1 MKINKSVIRGERIM
15 EEFNTIEKVKALF
28 ESINALGNDNIY
40 FVACQDKQKVSGM
53 VAGMEY
59 PYDGL
64 LINDN
69 EKGITMFYLKASA
82 LSGLITLSS
91 PSKMTLDN
99 ENHIFIPASDIKEI
113 KIKKFAL
120 LNSKTK
126 RIEINTID
134 GKSHKLYANLEER
147 DFPYQKEN
155 FAKFIEKYEN
165 K

>member
-1 MKINKSVIRGERIM
+1 MN
-15 EEFNTIEKVKALF
+15 EFNTIEKVEELF
-28 ESINALGNDNIY
+28 KSIDALGNNNTF

-64 LINDN
+64 LINDS
-69 EKGITMFYLKASA
+69 EKGITMFYLKAGA

-91 PSKMTLDN
+91 PSKMTLDK

-134 GKSHKLYANLEER
+134 GKSHKLYANVEEK

-155 FAKFIEKYEN
+155 FAKFIEKYS

>member
-1 MKINKSVIRGERIM
+1 MN
-15 EEFNTIEKVKALF
+15 EFNTIEKVEELF
-28 ESINALGNDNIY
+28 KSIDALGNNNTF

-64 LINDN
+64 LINDS
-69 EKGITMFYLKASA
+69 EKGITMFYLKAGA

-91 PSKMTLDN
+91 PSKMTLDK

-126 RIEINTID
+126 RIEINTTD
-134 GKSHKLYANLEER
+134 GKSHKLYANVEEK

-155 FAKFIEKYEN
+155 FAKFIEKYS

>member
-1 MKINKSVIRGERIM
+1 MD
-15 EEFNTIEKVKALF
+15 EFNTIEKVKELF
-28 ESINALGNDNIY
+28 ESINALGNDNLY

-64 LINDN
+64 LINDS
-69 EKGITMFYLKASA
+69 EKGITMFYLKAGA
-82 LSGLITLSS
+82 LSGLITLSN
-91 PSKMTLDN
+91 PSKMTLDK

-120 LNSKTK
+120 LNNKTK
-126 RIEINTID
+126 RIEINTTD
-134 GKSHKLYANLEER
+134 GKSHKLYANLEEK

-155 FAKFIEKYEN
+155 FAKFIEKYGN